1 MADTQVAKKANSA
14 LSIPAEDLLAD
25 VGRGLE
31 KVSSDDMTIPRLAI
45 IQSGSPQRKK
55 KDDKYIEEADEGM
68 VFNTVSNALY
78 KDTFYVVPCEF
89 EKLFIE
95 WIPRESG
102 GGLVTMYN
110 TSNKPQAKKEE
121 NGRRFLLENGNQLVD
136 TAQHYVMVIGKDGSY
151 EPAVMSMSSS
161 LLTVSRNWVTRMK
174 LQRENVNGKLI
185 EPPTFYY
192 KWPVTTIEKT
202 NSDGSWFIYKIG
214 NPEPIGDAD
223 LYQAAKSLSDSV
235 RKGVA
240 TADVNTDNDNIQF

>member
-55 KDDKYIEEADEGM
+55 KDDKYIDEADEGM

>member
-1 MADTQVAKKANSA
+1 MADTQVAKKENSA

-55 KDDKYIEEADEGM
+55 KDDKYIENADEGM
-68 VFNTVSNALY
+68 VFNTVSNSLY

-95 WIPRESG
+95 WVPRESG

-110 TSNKPQAKKEE
+110 SANKPQAKKEE

-136 TAQHYVMVIGKDGSY
+136 TAQHYVMVLGKDGSY

-192 KWPVTTIEKT
+192 KWPITTIEKT

-214 NPEPIGDAD
+214 NPEPVGDAD
-223 LYQAAKSLSDSV
+223 LYQAARSLSDSV

>member
-55 KDDKYIEEADEGM
+55 QDDKYIDEADEGM
-68 VFNTVSNALY
+68 VYNTVSNALY

-95 WIPRESG
+95 WVPRESG

-136 TAQHYVMVIGKDGSY
+136 TAQHYVIVIGKDGSY

-202 NSDGSWFIYKIG
+202 NSDGSWLIYKIG

-235 RKGVA
+235 RKGTA

>member
-14 LSIPAEDLLAD
+14 LSIPAGDLLAD

-55 KDDKYIEEADEGM
+55 KDDKYIDEADEGM

-214 NPEPIGDAD
+214 NPEPVGDVD

-235 RKGVA
+235 RKGTA

>member
-55 KDDKYIEEADEGM
+55 KDDKYIDEADEGM

-95 WIPRESG
+95 WVPRESG

-202 NSDGSWFIYKIG
+202 NSDGSWFFYKIG

-223 LYQAAKSLSDSV
+223 LYQEVKSLSEYV
-235 RKGVA
+235 RK
-240 TADVNTDNDNIQF
+240 

>member
-55 KDDKYIEEADEGM
+55 KDDKYIDEADEGM

-95 WIPRESG
+95 WVPRESG

-185 EPPTFYY
+185 
-192 KWPVTTIEKT
+192 
-202 NSDGSWFIYKIG
+202 
-214 NPEPIGDAD
+214 
-223 LYQAAKSLSDSV
+223 
-235 RKGVA
+235 
-240 TADVNTDNDNIQF
+240 

>member
-55 KDDKYIEEADEGM
+55 KDDKYIDEADEGM

-95 WIPRESG
+95 WVPRESG

-223 LYQAAKSLSDSV
+223 LHQAAKSLSDSV
-235 RKGVA
+235 RKGTA